1 MAAITGDPAVVD
13 ETVAAGEVDV
23 EIAGRRHAA
32 RVSARPF
39 YDPEGRRL
47 RGG

>member
-1 MAAITGDPAVVD
+1 MAAVTGEPAVVD

-32 RVSARPF
+32 RVFARPL